1 MGEIMEMGKV
11 RFLDNFN
18 YSSLKSCLLRAWERG
33 GKGAGL
39 LLQ

>member
-18 YSSLKSCLLRAWERG
+18 YFRSETCLLRAWERG